1 MLEYFQ
7 IRYNVDDVRSGELAL
22 GQPFLNRTKIPTKAN
37 CVADRQNAA
46 SKEDDPKTFE
56 EAFRELEGG
65 VRNLE
70 KGNLGLEESL
80 AVYEKAIAHL
90 RYCMKQLE
98 QARRRVELLQGVS
111 DSGTA
116 ETIPFDDESLDFEEK
131 QNSRSRRR
139 TSNAASESAKSKRVT
154 DVD

>member
-1 MLEYFQ
+1 MVE
-7 IRYNVDDVRSGELAL
+7 RPNAE
-22 GQPFLNRTKIPTKAN
+22 
-37 CVADRQNAA
+37 RQSAA
-46 SKEDDPKTFE
+46 PNTDEAKTFE
-56 EAFRELEGG
+56 EAFRELESG

-80 AVYEKAIAHL
+80 AEYEGAIARL

-98 QARRRVELLQGVS
+98 QARRRVGLLQGVS
-111 DSGTA
+111 DSGAA
-116 ETIPFDDESLDFEEK
+116 ETIPFDDESLDLDEK

-139 TSNAASESAKSKRVT
+139 TSSSASEGSKSKRAT